1 MAGAI
6 AHRFS
11 NTMMV
16 VLGRMERLELILPA
30 KTKERDMTTLEMVD
44 GQ

>member
-16 VLGRMERLELILPA
+16 VLGRMERLEFNPA
-30 KTKERDMTTLEMVD
+30 SQDKRKGYYHIRMVD